1 MSPCVA
7 FWFHNN
13 IGQAVLQINFEKIS
27 LKFSKVCYSVSY
39 DFLMKDLRFSLI
51 EFDLG
56 VRNMKSLV
64 IAEKPSVARD
74 IARVLGANQK
84 NGGVLE
90 GKKYVVTW
98 ALGHLIT
105 LADPEEYDKKY
116 EKWEMSTL
124 PMMPKDMKL
133 VVIRQTGKQF
143 SVVKTQLFRK
153 DIEEII
159 IATDA
164 GREGE
169 LVARWILEK
178 AGCHKPIKRLWI
190 SSVTDKA
197 IKEGF
202 ANLKDGHAYD
212 NLYRAAVARA
222 EADWLVGM
230 NGTRALTC
238 KYNAQLSCGRVQ
250 TPTLAMIARREEEIR
265 QFTPKEYYGVSVE
278 TQDVKW
284 TWRDEKT
291 KSFRTFSREKAEE
304 IRRKT
309 ETASLEVTRIEEKT
323 KKSMAPGLYDL
334 TTLQREA
341 NQKYGFSAKETLNIM
356 QRLYENHKV
365 LTYPRTDSRYIGKD
379 IVPTIRERL
388 KACGIGPY
396 RKLAG
401 ALMNKPVQANSSFV
415 DDKKVSDHH
424 AIIPTEQFVQLDHMT
439 NEERKI
445 YDMVVRRFLAVL
457 YPPFEYQQVTM
468 EAKAAG
474 ETFAASGKVVKSQGW
489 KEVYEGG
496 DQEESEEDEEKL
508 KDQRLPKMQTGQK
521 LKVLRAALN
530 TGKTKPPARF
540 TEATLLA
547 AMENPVKFMETRDK
561 EAVKT
566 IGETGGLG
574 TVATRAD
581 IIEKLFHSFMM
592 EKKGNEIHITSKAKQ
607 LLELVPEDLKKP
619 ELTADWE
626 MKLSQI
632 AKGKIRQ
639 GDFLHEIRDYTCEI
653 VDEIKSGEGT
663 FRHDNLTNKVC
674 PRCGKK
680 LLAVNGK
687 NSKMLVCQD
696 RECGYR
702 ETISRTTNARCPKCH
717 KRMEMYVKGKEET
730 FICACGYKEKLSAFQ
745 ARRKK
750 EGAGV
755 GKRDVQNY
763 LRRQQKEANEP
774 VNNAFA
780 QALSGIKL

>member
-1 MSPCVA
+1 
-7 FWFHNN
+7 
-13 IGQAVLQINFEKIS
+13 
-27 LKFSKVCYSVSY
+27 
-39 DFLMKDLRFSLI
+39 
-51 EFDLG
+51 
-56 VRNMKSLV
+56 MKSLV

-84 NGGVLE
+84 NGGILE
-90 GKKYVVTW
+90 GKNYVVTW
-98 ALGHLIT
+98 ALGHLVT
-105 LADPEEYDKKY
+105 LADPEEYDRKY
-116 EKWEMSTL
+116 EKWEMATL
-124 PMMPKDMKL
+124 PMLPKEMKL
-133 VVIRQTGKQF
+133 VVIRQTGRQF

-153 DIEEII
+153 DIGEII

-202 ANLKDGHAYD
+202 ANLKDGHDYD

-250 TPTLAMIARREEEIR
+250 TPTIAMIAKREEEIR
-265 QFTPKEYYGVSVE
+265 KFVPKEYYGISLE

-291 KSFRTFSREKAEE
+291 KSFRTFSRERAEQIKGRLENDALEITSVEKKAK
-304 IRRKT
+304 KT
-309 ETASLEVTRIEEKT
+309 
-323 KKSMAPGLYDL
+323 MAPGLYDL

-341 NQKYGFSAKETLNIM
+341 NLKYGFSAKETLNIM

-379 IVPTIRERL
+379 IVPTIKERL

-401 ALMNKPVQANSSFV
+401 ALMNKPVQVNGSFV
-415 DDKKVSDHH
+415 DDKRVSDHH

-457 YPPFEYQQVTM
+457 YPASQYEQVTM

-474 ETFAASGKVVKSQGW
+474 ETFAASGKVIKSMGW

-496 DQEESEEDEEKL
+496 ADDDLEDEADDEKKL
-508 KDQRLPKMQTGQK
+508 KDQRLPEMKTGTR
-521 LKVLRAALN
+521 LKILKTSLN

-566 IGETGGLG
+566 LGETGGLG

-632 AKGKIRQ
+632 AKGRIRQ
-639 GDFLHEIRDYTCEI
+639 GDFLHQIRDYTCEI
-653 VDEIKSGEGT
+653 VDEIKTGEGT

-674 PRCGKK
+674 PQCGKK

-730 FICACGYKEKLSAFQ
+730 FVCQCGYKEKLSAFQ
-745 ARRKK
+745 ARRQK

>member
-1 MSPCVA
+1 
-7 FWFHNN
+7 
-13 IGQAVLQINFEKIS
+13 
-27 LKFSKVCYSVSY
+27 
-39 DFLMKDLRFSLI
+39 
-51 EFDLG
+51 
-56 VRNMKSLV
+56 MKSLV

-84 NGGVLE
+84 NGGILE
-90 GKKYVVTW
+90 GKNYVVTW
-98 ALGHLIT
+98 ALGHLVT
-105 LADPEEYDKKY
+105 LADPEEYDRKY
-116 EKWEMSTL
+116 EKWEMATL
-124 PMMPKDMKL
+124 PMLPKEMKL
-133 VVIRQTGKQF
+133 VVIRQTGRQF

-153 DIEEII
+153 DIGEII

-202 ANLKDGHAYD
+202 ANLKDGHDYD

-250 TPTLAMIARREEEIR
+250 TPTLAMIAKREEEIR
-265 QFTPKEYYGVSVE
+265 KFVPKEYYGISLE

-291 KSFRTFSREKAEE
+291 KSFRTFSRERAEQIKGRLENAALEITSVEKKAK
-304 IRRKT
+304 KT
-309 ETASLEVTRIEEKT
+309 
-323 KKSMAPGLYDL
+323 MAPGLYDL

-341 NQKYGFSAKETLNIM
+341 NLKYGFSAKETLNIM

-379 IVPTIRERL
+379 IVPTIKERL

-401 ALMNKPVQANSSFV
+401 ALMNKPVQVNGSFV

-457 YPPFEYQQVTM
+457 YPASQYEQVTM

-474 ETFAASGKVVKSQGW
+474 ETFAASGKVIKSMGW

-496 DQEESEEDEEKL
+496 ADDDLEDEADDEKKL
-508 KDQRLPKMQTGQK
+508 KDQRLPEMKTGTR
-521 LKVLRAALN
+521 LKILKTSLN

-566 IGETGGLG
+566 LGETGGLG

-632 AKGKIRQ
+632 AKGRIRQ
-639 GDFLHEIRDYTCEI
+639 GDFLHQIRDYTCEI
-653 VDEIKSGEGT
+653 VDEIKTGEGT

-674 PRCGKK
+674 PQCGKK

-730 FICACGYKEKLSAFQ
+730 FVCQCGYKEKLSAFQ
-745 ARRKK
+745 ARRQK

>member
-1 MSPCVA
+1 
-7 FWFHNN
+7 
-13 IGQAVLQINFEKIS
+13 
-27 LKFSKVCYSVSY
+27 
-39 DFLMKDLRFSLI
+39 
-51 EFDLG
+51 
-56 VRNMKSLV
+56 
-64 IAEKPSVARD
+64 
-74 IARVLGANQK
+74 
-84 NGGVLE
+84 
-90 GKKYVVTW
+90 
-98 ALGHLIT
+98 
-105 LADPEEYDKKY
+105 
-116 EKWEMSTL
+116 
-124 PMMPKDMKL
+124 
-133 VVIRQTGKQF
+133 
-143 SVVKTQLFRK
+143 
-153 DIEEII
+153 
-159 IATDA
+159 
-164 GREGE
+164 
-169 LVARWILEK
+169 
-178 AGCHKPIKRLWI
+178 
-190 SSVTDKA
+190 
-197 IKEGF
+197 
-202 ANLKDGHAYD
+202 
-212 NLYRAAVARA
+212 
-222 EADWLVGM
+222 M

-265 QFTPKEYYGVSVE
+265 RFVPREYYGISVE

-284 TWRDEKT
+284 TWRDEK
-291 KSFRTFSREKAEE
+291 SGSLSTFSRERAEE
-304 IRRKT
+304 ICKKT
-309 ETASLEVTRIEEKT
+309 ENTALEVTKT
-323 KKSMAPGLYDL
+323 EIKAKKTMAPGLYDL

-379 IVPTIRERL
+379 IVPTIKERL
-388 KACGIGPY
+388 KACGVGPY

-401 ALMNKPVQANSSFV
+401 ALMNKPVQVNSGFV
-415 DDKKVSDHH
+415 DDKRVSDHH
-424 AIIPTEQFVQLDHMT
+424 AIIPTEQFVQLEHMT

-457 YPPFEYQQVTM
+457 YPPFEYEQVTM

-474 ETFAASGKVVKSQGW
+474 ESFAASGKVVKNQGW
-489 KEVYEGG
+489 KEVYEGSF
-496 DQEESEEDEEKL
+496 EEAEDEEAQRNL
-508 KDQRLPKMQTGQK
+508 KDQQLPRIQQGTRS
-521 LKVLRAALN
+521 KVLRVTLT

-547 AMENPVKFMETRDK
+547 AMENPVKFMETKDK

-626 MKLSQI
+626 RKLSQI
-632 AKGKIRQ
+632 AKGQLHQ
-639 GDFLHEIRDYTCEI
+639 GDFLCQIREYTCEI
-653 VDEIKSGEGT
+653 VDEIKTGEGT

-702 ETISRTTNARCPKCH
+702 ETVSRTTNARCPKCH

-745 ARRKK
+745 ARRQK

-763 LRRQQKEANEP
+763 LRKQQKEAKEP